1 MRKKRSETG
10 ETDRHSDS
18 YGAGQAHLRIG
29 SAERD
34 IIALGIAIA
43 AIIMFVGTGGAVLPQ
58 VVRSM
63 TGTGGSADAAL
74 TNALLLNIAL
84 IIFGWRRYRQL
95 RAEIQQ
101 RRLAEERAQM
111 LAETDSLTGCLNR
124 RTLTDRTELLRLEA
138 GQRGEAIVLMMID
151 LDNFKQINDYNGHR
165 TGDEVLLTCARRIS
179 TALPHNAV
187 LSRLGGDEFACAFP
201 TAADSR
207 DFVEHVATSTIQA
220 ICQPVAVNGS
230 TITVSASLGIAQH
243 GLLGAVDDCG
253 ADAKTLLHM
262 ADIAM
267 YHAKKQGKNGHSWF
281 ERPMEDELRY
291 RKDLEEGIRRGIL
304 RGEFVPFYEQQIDL
318 ATGELT
324 GFEMLARWQSPSMG
338 LVSPDVFIPI
348 AEDIGAIGDLSE
360 AVIGK
365 ALEDACAW
373 DPRLTLAVNISPLQL
388 RDAWFAQKI
397 LKLLVKANFPPER
410 FEIEIAESCLHENM
424 AAVRSLMASLR
435 NQGIRVTLDDFG
447 TGYSSVGQLHDL
459 PFDRIKIDRR
469 FVTDLTLNR
478 EAGTIVRAIA
488 MLGKGLGLP
497 VAAEGIETTD
507 VLDELKRFDNMKGQG
522 YLYGRPEP
530 GDVVRAKL
538 ATRGLL
544 MGGATEAAAAPAPIQ
559 EAAAPL
565 PVMPRL
571 TGTG

>member
-1 MRKKRSETG
+1 MRG
-10 ETDRHSDS
+10 LH
-18 YGAGQAHLRIG
+18 IG

-43 AIIMFVGTGGAVLPQ
+43 AIIMFVGTGGTVLPQ

-63 TGTGGSADAAL
+63 TGAGGAADTVL

-95 RAEIQQ
+95 CAEIEQ
-101 RRLAEERAQM
+101 RKEAEERART
-111 LAETDSLTGCLNR
+111 LAETDSLTGCFNR
-124 RTLTDRTELLRLEA
+124 RTLSDKTERLLA
-138 GQRGEAIVLMMID
+138 QSAQRGEAVVLMMID

-165 TGDEVLLTCARRIS
+165 TGDEVLLACARRIT
-179 TALPHNAV
+179 TALPQNAV

-201 TAADSR
+201 VNAEGR
-207 DFVEHVATSTIQA
+207 DFVERVATATIQA
-220 ICQPVAVNGS
+220 ICQPVVVNGS
-230 TITVSASLGIAQH
+230 TITVSASMGIAQH
-243 GLLGAVDDCG
+243 GLPGAVDDG
-253 ADAKTLLHM
+253 GWEAKTLLHM

-291 RKDLEEGIRRGIL
+291 RKDLEEGIRRGIVQ
-304 RGEFVPFYEQQIDL
+304 GEFVPFYEQQIDL

-324 GFEMLARWQSPSMG
+324 GFEMLARWKSPDMG

-365 ALEDACAW
+365 ALEDARSW
-373 DPRLTLAVNISPLQL
+373 DPKLTLAVNISPIQL
-388 RDAWFAQKI
+388 RDPWFAQKI

-410 FEIEIAESCLHENM
+410 FEIEITESCLHENM

-447 TGYSSVGQLHDL
+447 TGYSSVGQLQDL
-459 PFDRIKIDRR
+459 PFDRIEIDRT
-469 FVTDLTLNR
+469 FVADLTMSK
-478 EAGTIVRAIA
+478 EASTIVRAIA

-497 VAAEGIETTD
+497 VAAEGIETAD
-507 VLDELKRFDNMKGQG
+507 VLDELRRFENMKGQG
-522 YLYGRPEP
+522 YFYGRPEP
-530 GDVVRAKL
+530 AETVRTKL
-538 ATRGLL
+538 AAQGLL
-544 MGGATEAAAAPAPIQ
+544 PGVAAAKTGAPEAP
-559 EAAAPL
+559 E
-565 PVMPRL
+565 MPSRL
-571 TGTG
+571 AGNG